1 MDAVD
6 GYFVGL
12 LAANPHLRTRLG
24 NPDEL
29 KSNHMGRTLAV
40 LKHRVNRVEAGV
52 DEAIDGAVITA
63 LNEEAVIGAALGNK
77 GGINLAVSYEAFAVK
92 MLGALRQE
100 IIFARH
106 QKEAGRAPGWLGIPL
121 IVTSHTW
128 ENGKNEQS
136 HQDPSIGEALLG
148 EMSDVSRVLFPVD
161 GNSAVEALCSIYRE
175 HGVIGC
181 LVVPKRPVSNRL
193 TAPQAREGVLGA
205 VTVVSSDQAALQLV
219 SIGAY
224 QLEQAWLAHARL
236 TQRGIA
242 SMVTAVIQPGRLRE
256 PRDQLER
263 DFVLNDQ
270 QLAEMFPANLPR
282 VLISHT
288 HPEPMT
294 GLLRRI
300 DGGPSRW
307 RAHGYCNRGGT
318 LDVNGMLFAN
328 RCSWA
333 HLVQSAASLLGHK
346 DSELLTPEELEA
358 IAGHGR
364 PKILFD

>member
-1 MDAVD
+1 
-6 GYFVGL
+6 
-12 LAANPHLRTRLG
+12 
-24 NPDEL
+24 
-29 KSNHMGRTLAV
+29 
-40 LKHRVNRVEAGV
+40 
-52 DEAIDGAVITA
+52 
-63 LNEEAVIGAALGNK
+63 
-77 GGINLAVSYEAFAVK
+77 
-92 MLGALRQE
+92 
-100 IIFARH
+100 
-106 QKEAGRAPGWLGIPL
+106 
-121 IVTSHTW
+121 
-128 ENGKNEQS
+128 
-136 HQDPSIGEALLG
+136 
-148 EMSDVSRVLFPVD
+148 
-161 GNSAVEALCSIYRE
+161 
-175 HGVIGC
+175 
-181 LVVPKRPVSNRL
+181 
-193 TAPQAREGVLGA
+193 
-205 VTVVSSDQAALQLV
+205 
-219 SIGAY
+219 
-224 QLEQAWLAHARL
+224 
-236 TQRGIA
+236 
-242 SMVTAVIQPGRLRE
+242 MVTAVIQPGRLRE

-300 DGGPSRW
+300 DGGPLRW

-346 DSELLTPEELEA
+346 DSELLTPEELDA